1 MLYSNKT
8 LNDILLEKEL
18 NKIDEEMDNI
28 SVRHTITRQTAA
40 EIAQKGEKFTTGRVN
55 L

>member
-1 MLYSNKT
+1 MHLAGDKSCDVKMLYSNKT

-40 EIAQKGEKFTTGRVN
+40 EIA
-55 L
+55 